1 MPDIICIG
9 EMLIDFMCSDTG
21 VDLVNGIN
29 FTKKAG
35 GAPANV
41 AAGCARLG
49 VKTGFIGKVGK
60 DPFGI
65 FLRETLQKEGVDVS
79 GMILD
84 SRSKTTLAFVSI
96 QADGERDFTFIR
108 EPGADAL
115 LGIEEIDK
123 NYLKTAKIFH
133 FGSIS
138 MIGGDIKKTVLTCL
152 ELSKNNGAF
161 ISYDPNLRLNL
172 WNNTD
177 EALDGINLGMPFADL
192 VKISEDELE
201 FITGFSDFEKG
212 IKEIHKKGPVIVVV
226 TLGKDGA
233 ILSNSGEIMTL
244 PGYKVKSI
252 DTTGAGDG
260 FMAGFLYRLLLLDN
274 LKSDTFKMKDLKKA
288 ADFANRCGAAVT
300 TKYGAI
306 AAMPT
311 IGELA

>member
-1 MPDIICIG
+1 M
-9 EMLIDFMCSDTG
+9 
-21 VDLVNGIN
+21 
-29 FTKKAG
+29 
-35 GAPANV
+35 
-41 AAGCARLG
+41 RLW
-49 VKTGFIGKVGK
+49 T
-60 DPFGI
+60 
-65 FLRETLQKEGVDVS
+65 E
-79 GMILD
+79 
-84 SRSKTTLAFVSI
+84 
-96 QADGERDFTFIR
+96 
-108 EPGADAL
+108 
-115 LGIEEIDK
+115 
-123 NYLKTAKIFH
+123 
-133 FGSIS
+133 
-138 MIGGDIKKTVLTCL
+138 
-152 ELSKNNGAF
+152 
-161 ISYDPNLRLNL
+161 
-172 WNNTD
+172 
-177 EALDGINLGMPFADL
+177 INLGMPFADL

>member
-177 EALDGINLGMPFADL
+177 EALDGN
-192 VKISEDELE
+192 
-201 FITGFSDFEKG
+201 
-212 IKEIHKKGPVIVVV
+212 
-226 TLGKDGA
+226 
-233 ILSNSGEIMTL
+233 
-244 PGYKVKSI
+244 
-252 DTTGAGDG
+252 
-260 FMAGFLYRLLLLDN
+260 
-274 LKSDTFKMKDLKKA
+274 
-288 ADFANRCGAAVT
+288 
-300 TKYGAI
+300 
-306 AAMPT
+306 
-311 IGELA
+311 